1 VNKPE
6 IGILARRRIEAE
18 IIKPIYEIMVREFG
32 VEKAGS
38 IIGEA
43 VSSAAIRE
51 GREFAARE
59 PGGADIESFVR
70 LQHLWEKDNALE
82 VDVLAADPTRFD
94 YDVKRC
100 GYAEMYHEMGLGA
113 IGHLL
118 SCNRD
123 AEFIVGYDDRVEL
136 TRTTTIMKGGRCCD
150 FRYRVKKAL
159 AEAPPKTEKT

>member
-1 VNKPE
+1 VNPPQ
-6 IGILARRRIEAE
+6 IGVLARRRIEAQ
-18 IIKPIYEIMVREFG
+18 IIKPIYDIMVREFG
-32 VEKAGS
+32 EQKAGA
-38 IIGEA
+38 ILGEA
-43 VSSAAIRE
+43 ISAAAVRE
-51 GREFAARE
+51 GKEFAARE
-59 PGGADIESFVR
+59 PGGADIESFAR

-82 VDVLAADPTRFD
+82 TEVLAADATTFD

-100 GYAEMYHEMGLGA
+100 GYAEMYHEMGLGG

-150 FRYRVKKAL
+150 FRYRVKKPA
-159 AEAPPKTEKT
+159 AEAPDESGSS

>member
-1 VNKPE
+1 VSKTD

-32 VEKAGS
+32 AEKAGA

-43 VSSAAIRE
+43 VSAAAVRD
-51 GREFAARE
+51 GRAFAARE
-59 PGGADIESFVR
+59 PGGADIQSFVR

-82 VDVLAADPTRFD
+82 VDVITADATTFD

-123 AEFIVGYDDRVEL
+123 AEFINGYDNRVEL
-136 TRTTTIMKGGRCCD
+136 TRTTTIMQGGRCCD

-159 AEAPPKTEKT
+159 AEAAAEPEKK